1 MSEFGKSIRIYL
13 KDGSVTG
20 IKFGEVVNQTIQSVS
35 CPRKRISELTNYS
48 ESQRPGV
55 YFLLGMDDDTAN
67 MKAYIG
73 EAENVYERLQNHA
86 INKDFWSEVIFF
98 VSKDENLTKAH
109 VKYLES
115 RIVQI
120 ANKTKRYKIENGN
133 IPQASSLPSA
143 DRDAMEEFLT
153 YIKLLIGILGHKL
166 LEDIVGAKIVVS
178 PIESVTAKTESDIV
192 IVTNSNLELFFNAK
206 GLTAKGLLTDEGLV
220 VLENSEASITQTDK
234 IQIGYRELRESLIND
249 GTLLVSGDKLVFQ
262 KNQLFYSP
270 SAAACVIA
278 GTSRNGRDDWKD
290 MNGLSLNEIEK
301 RKLK

>member
-1 MSEFGKSIRIYL
+1 MAEFGKSIRIYL

-35 CPRKRISELTNYS
+35 CPRKRISELSSYS

-55 YFLLGMDDDTAN
+55 YLLIGIDDDTAN

-120 ANKTKRYKIENGN
+120 ANKTQRYKIENGN
-133 IPQASSLPSA
+133 IPQASSLPPA

-153 YIKLLIGILGHKL
+153 YIRLLIGILGHKL
-166 LEDIVGAKIVVS
+166 LEDIVGSKIITM
-178 PIESVTAKTESDIV
+178 PIESAMAQGEKDILA
-192 IVTNSNLELFFNAK
+192 TSNSNIELFFNAK

-220 VLENSEASITQTDK
+220 VIEKSEASISQTDK
-234 IQIGYRELRESLIND
+234 IQISYKELRESLIND
-249 GTLLVSGDKLVFQ
+249 GTLVPFENKYIFQ

-290 MNGLSLNEIEK
+290 KDGFSINEIEK
-301 RKLK
+301 RKLS

>member
-1 MSEFGKSIRIYL
+1 MTEFGKSIRIYL

-35 CPRKRISELTNYS
+35 CPRKRISELANYS
-48 ESQRPGV
+48 VSQRPGV
-55 YFLLGMDDDTAN
+55 YFLFGLDDDTAN

-73 EAENVYERLQNHA
+73 EAENVFERLQNHA

-98 VSKDENLTKAH
+98 VSKDENLTKSH

-115 RIVQI
+115 RAVQI

-133 IPQASSLPSA
+133 IPQAASLPPA

-166 LEDIVGAKIVVS
+166 LEDVTS
-178 PIESVTAKTESDIV
+178 PKNITAPNIPLTAYTENDIV
-192 IVTNSNLELFFNAK
+192 ITSNGNLELFFRSKN
-206 GLTAKGLLTDEGLV
+206 LTASGLLTDEGLV
-220 VLENSEASITQTDK
+220 VLEKSEASLNQTDK

-249 GTLLVSGDKLVFQ
+249 GTLKSVDNKLIFQ

-290 MNGLSLNEIEK
+290 INGLSINEIEK
-301 RKLK
+301 KNLK